1 MPGLISIF
9 LNNQGLFCGPAC
21 DLSILDIIPC
31 VLDRF
36 SILWLSNGMF
46 YDGGLFAKPC
56 LTLVIP
62 WTLTH
67 HAPLT
72 LGFPRQE
79 YWIGLPFPSP
89 GGPSNSGVEF
99 KSHVLQVDS
108 LLTELPVK
116 P

>member
-1 MPGLISIF
+1 
-9 LNNQGLFCGPAC
+9 
-21 DLSILDIIPC
+21 
-31 VLDRF
+31 
-36 SILWLSNGMF
+36 MF

-72 LGFPRQE
+72 MGFPRQE

-99 KSHVLQVDS
+99 KSHVLQVVS

-116 P
+116 PFKYQLSPSGVMYNLRLLIPNFFFPLDDLSIDVK